1 MCVSGGFSAIKS
13 CVLSGFGECGAAVER
28 LCVENITGVDD
39 PLVVVIVVVIDTNKF
54 FQALINHLI
63 AYYAEYI
70 RK

>member
-54 FQALINHLI
+54 F
-63 AYYAEYI
+63 
-70 RK
+70 

>member
-39 PLVVVIVVVIDTNKF
+39 PLVVVIDTNKF